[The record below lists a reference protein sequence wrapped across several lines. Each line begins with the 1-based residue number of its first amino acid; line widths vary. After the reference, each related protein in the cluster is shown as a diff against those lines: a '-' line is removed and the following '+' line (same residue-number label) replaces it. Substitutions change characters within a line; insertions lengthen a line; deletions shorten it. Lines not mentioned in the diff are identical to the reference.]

1 MMTEVGGSGER
12 FPWYYHTPDRIGGS
26 TADSSIEPSVK
37 KFLTLSGVFVSTS
50 LLYSLVGMDASTDQI
65 EAGRIDTDN
74 TYYELYQK
82 SVELG
87 TWDAEKLM
95 HKVGFE
101 EDKEVWDSL
110 DDNEKEQW
118 ARLISYFIDGEHA
131 VAQDARRI
139 MKTVSSPWF
148 DRSIEKEMF
157 ASALAL
163 EEAKHTQFFD
173 LYLTNVMVDK
183 FPQYELDTRRGG
195 IQIPRT
201 EACGA
206 GEMFERQ
213 GTLQAQAADGGAP
226 TDIARAA
233 TNYHIGVEGILA
245 RGGYFAKNR
254 MMQEAP
260 LKLLNKGF
268 QFISTDEGRHITFGL
283 EVLNE
288 LIEKERE
295 GIPEYQGV
303 ENAIW
308 EQAVEDIG
316 YITDTAYFITE
327 SVGDPLNVDF
337 DELVNRGARLAGDMM
352 FDTLDLDAGSAT
364 EFMQASADAMEE
376 AQGSDYE
383 AVIEKYDHIYSA
395 KMAGD

>member
-1 MMTEVGGSGER
+1 
-12 FPWYYHTPDRIGGS
+12 
-26 TADSSIEPSVK
+26 
-37 KFLTLSGVFVSTS
+37 
-50 LLYSLVGMDASTDQI
+50 MDASASEPAT
-65 EAGRIDTDN
+65 GRIDRDS

-87 TWDAEKLM
+87 TWDAEKLVE
-95 HKVGFE
+95 KVGFE
-101 EDKEVWDSL
+101 EDREVWAGL
-110 DDNEKEQW
+110 DDDEKEQW
-118 ARLISYFIDGEHA
+118 ARLLAYFIDGEHA

-139 MKTVSSPWF
+139 MKTVSSPYF

-173 LYLTNVMVDK
+173 LYISNVMTDK

-213 GTLQAQAADGGAP
+213 GTLQAQAADGGDP
-226 TDIARAA
+226 VDIARAA
-233 TNYHIGVEGILA
+233 TNYHIGVEGVLA

-283 EVLNE
+283 EVLEE
-288 LIEKERE
+288 LIEKEKD
-295 GIPEYQGV
+295 GLPAYQGV
-303 ENAIW
+303 QNAIW
-308 EQAVEDIG
+308 EQAVEDVG
-316 YITDTAYFITE
+316 YITDTGYFITADL
-327 SVGDPLNVDF
+327 GDPLDVDF
-337 DELVNRGARLAGDMM
+337 DDLVNRGARLAGDML
-352 FDTLDLDAGSAT
+352 FDTLELENAT
-364 EFMQASADAMEE
+364 ARDYMQAAADAMEE
-376 AQGSDYE
+376 AQGNDYGG
-383 AVIEKYDHIYSA
+383 VIEQYEHIYDA
-395 KMAGD
+395 KRQAAGD

>member
-1 MMTEVGGSGER
+1 
-12 FPWYYHTPDRIGGS
+12 
-26 TADSSIEPSVK
+26 
-37 KFLTLSGVFVSTS
+37 
-50 LLYSLVGMDASTDQI
+50 MDASTDQVK
-65 EAGRIDTDN
+65 AGRIDTSSQ
-74 TYYELYQK
+74 YYELYQK

-87 TWDAEKLM
+87 TWDAEKLV

-101 EDKEVWDSL
+101 DDREVWGGL
-110 DDNEKEQW
+110 NDNEKEQW
-118 ARLISYFIDGEHA
+118 ARLISYFIDGEQA
-131 VAQDARRI
+131 VAADARRI
-139 MKTVSSPWF
+139 MKTVSSPYF
-148 DRSIEKEMF
+148 DRSMEKEMM
-157 ASALAL
+157 ASALGL

-173 LYLTNVMVDK
+173 LYITNVMSDK
-183 FPQYELDTRRGG
+183 FPQYKLDSRRGG

-213 GTLQAQAADGGAP
+213 GTLQAQAAHGGDPA
-226 TDIARAA
+226 DIARAA

-283 EVLNE
+283 ELLQE

-295 GIPEYQGV
+295 GLPDYQGV

-308 EQAVEDIG
+308 EQAIEDIG
-316 YITDTAYFITE
+316 YITDTAYFITADIN
-327 SVGDPLNVDF
+327 DPLDVDF
-337 DELVNRGARLAGDMM
+337 SELVNRGARLAGDMM

-364 EFMQASADAMEE
+364 EFMQASADAMEN
-376 AQGSDYE
+376 AQGSDYDD
-383 AVIEKYDHIYSA
+383 VIDKYDHIYSQ
-395 KMAGD
+395 KIAGD

>member
-1 MMTEVGGSGER
+1 
-12 FPWYYHTPDRIGGS
+12 
-26 TADSSIEPSVK
+26 
-37 KFLTLSGVFVSTS
+37 
-50 LLYSLVGMDASTDQI
+50 MDASTDQI
-65 EAGRIDTDN
+65 KAGRIDTSS

-87 TWDAEKLM
+87 TWDAEKLV

-101 EDKEVWDSL
+101 DDREVWEGL
-110 DDNEKEQW
+110 NDNEKEQW
-118 ARLISYFIDGEHA
+118 ARLISYFIDGEQA
-131 VAQDARRI
+131 VAADARRI
-139 MKTVSSPWF
+139 MKTVSSPYF
-148 DRSIEKEMF
+148 DRSMEKEMM

-173 LYLTNVMVDK
+173 LYITNVMSDK
-183 FPQYELDTRRGG
+183 FPQYELDSRRGG

-213 GTLQAQAADGGAP
+213 GTLQAQAAHGGDPA
-226 TDIARAA
+226 DIARAA

-283 EVLNE
+283 ELLQE

-295 GIPEYQGV
+295 GLPDYQGV

-308 EQAVEDIG
+308 EQAIEDIG
-316 YITDTAYFITE
+316 YITDTAYFITADID
-327 SVGDPLNVDF
+327 DPLDVDF
-337 DELVNRGARLAGDMM
+337 SELVNRGARLAGDMM

-364 EFMQASADAMEE
+364 EFMQASADAMES
-376 AQGSDYE
+376 AQGSDYDD
-383 AVIEKYDHIYSA
+383 VIDKYDHIYSQ

>member
-1 MMTEVGGSGER
+1 
-12 FPWYYHTPDRIGGS
+12 
-26 TADSSIEPSVK
+26 
-37 KFLTLSGVFVSTS
+37 
-50 LLYSLVGMDASTDQI
+50 
-65 EAGRIDTDN
+65 
-74 TYYELYQK
+74 
-82 SVELG
+82 LG
-87 TWDAEKLM
+87 TWDAEKLV

-101 EDKEVWDSL
+101 DDREVWEGL
-110 DDNEKEQW
+110 NDNEKEQW
-118 ARLISYFIDGEHA
+118 ARLISYFIDGEQA
-131 VAQDARRI
+131 VAADARRI
-139 MKTVSSPWF
+139 MKTVSSPYF
-148 DRSIEKEMF
+148 DRSMEKEMM

-173 LYLTNVMVDK
+173 LYITNVMSDK
-183 FPQYELDTRRGG
+183 FPQYELDSRRGG

-213 GTLQAQAADGGAP
+213 GTLQAQAAHGGDPA
-226 TDIARAA
+226 DIARAA

-283 EVLNE
+283 ELLQE

-295 GIPEYQGV
+295 GLPDYQGV

-308 EQAVEDIG
+308 EQAIEDIG
-316 YITDTAYFITE
+316 YITDTAYFITADID
-327 SVGDPLNVDF
+327 DPLDVDF
-337 DELVNRGARLAGDMM
+337 SELVNRGARLAGDMM

-364 EFMQASADAMEE
+364 EFMQASADAMES
-376 AQGSDYE
+376 AQGSDYDD
-383 AVIEKYDHIYSA
+383 VIDKYDHIYSQ

>member
-1 MMTEVGGSGER
+1 ME
-12 FPWYYHTPDRIGGS
+12 
-26 TADSSIEPSVK
+26 
-37 KFLTLSGVFVSTS
+37 
-50 LLYSLVGMDASTDQI
+50 ASASDI
-65 EAGRIDTDN
+65 AMGRIDTSS

-87 TWDAEKLM
+87 TWDVQKLVE
-95 HKVGFE
+95 KVGFADDRE
-101 EDKEVWDSL
+101 TWESL
-110 DDNEKEQW
+110 DDDEKEQW
-118 ARLISYFIDGEHA
+118 ARIISYFIDGEHA

-148 DRSIEKEMF
+148 DRSVEKEMF

-173 LYLTNVMVDK
+173 VYISNVMTDK

-213 GTLQAQAADGGAP
+213 GTLQAQAADGGDP
-226 TDIARAA
+226 IDIARAA

-254 MMQEAP
+254 MMEEAP
-260 LKLLNKGF
+260 LRLLNKGF

-283 EVLNE
+283 EVLEE

-303 ENAIW
+303 QNAIW

-316 YITDTAYFITE
+316 YITDTGYFITGDI
-327 SVGDPLNVDF
+327 GDPLGVAF
-337 DELVNRGARLAGDMM
+337 DDLVNRGARLAGDML
-352 FDTLDLDAGSAT
+352 FDTLELDNA
-364 EFMQASADAMEE
+364 EPRDYMKASADAMQE
-376 AQGSDYE
+376 AQDNDYGQ
-383 AVIEKYDHIYSA
+383 VIEKYDHIYSQ

>member
-1 MMTEVGGSGER
+1 M
-12 FPWYYHTPDRIGGS
+12 
-26 TADSSIEPSVK
+26 
-37 KFLTLSGVFVSTS
+37 
-50 LLYSLVGMDASTDQI
+50 GMDASASHVKT
-65 EAGRIDTDN
+65 GRIDPEN

-87 TWDAEKLM
+87 TWDANKLAE
-95 HKVGFE
+95 KVGFE
-101 EDKEVWDSL
+101 ADREAWDSL
-110 DDNEKEQW
+110 NDTEKEQW
-118 ARLISYFIDGEHA
+118 ARLIAYFIDGEHA

-139 MKTVSSPWF
+139 MSTVSSPWF

-173 LYLTNVMVDK
+173 IYIANVMTDK

-206 GEMFERQ
+206 GKMFERQ
-213 GTLQAQAADGGAP
+213 GTLQAQAADGGDPA
-226 TDIARAA
+226 DIARAA

-254 MMQEAP
+254 MMEEAP
-260 LKLLNKGF
+260 LPLLNKGF

-283 EVLNE
+283 EVLQE

-295 GIPEYQGV
+295 GLPEYQGV
-303 ENAIW
+303 QNAIW

-316 YITDTAYFITE
+316 YISDTAFFITE
-327 SVGDPLNVDF
+327 DVGDPLGVDF
-337 DELVNRGARLAGDMM
+337 DDLVNRGARLAGDML
-352 FDTLDLDAGSAT
+352 FDTLELENAT
-364 EFMQASADAMEE
+364 PRDYMKAAADAMEE
-376 AQGSDYE
+376 ARENDYDE
-383 AVIEKYDHIYSA
+383 VIDKYDHIYNQ

>member
-1 MMTEVGGSGER
+1 M
-12 FPWYYHTPDRIGGS
+12 
-26 TADSSIEPSVK
+26 
-37 KFLTLSGVFVSTS
+37 
-50 LLYSLVGMDASTDQI
+50 GMDASASHVKT
-65 EAGRIDTDN
+65 GRIDPEN

-87 TWDAEKLM
+87 TWDANKLAE
-95 HKVGFE
+95 KVGFE
-101 EDKEVWDSL
+101 ADREAWDSL
-110 DDNEKEQW
+110 NDTEKEQW
-118 ARLISYFIDGEHA
+118 ARLIAYFIDGEHA

-139 MKTVSSPWF
+139 MSTVSSPWF

-173 LYLTNVMVDK
+173 IYIANVMTDK

-206 GEMFERQ
+206 GKMFERQ
-213 GTLQAQAADGGAP
+213 GTLQAQAADGGDP
-226 TDIARAA
+226 VDIARAA

-260 LKLLNKGF
+260 LPLLNKGF

-283 EVLNE
+283 EVLQE

-303 ENAIW
+303 QNAIW

-316 YITDTAYFITE
+316 YISDTAFFITAD
-327 SVGDPLNVDF
+327 VGDPLGVNF
-337 DELVNRGARLAGDMM
+337 DDLVNRGARLAGDML
-352 FDTLDLDAGSAT
+352 FDTLDLEDATPSDYMMA
-364 EFMQASADAMEE
+364 AADAMEE
-376 AQGSDYE
+376 ARENDYGE
-383 AVIEKYDHIYSA
+383 VIDKYDHIYSQ

>member
-1 MMTEVGGSGER
+1 MAASSEQ
-12 FPWYYHTPDRIGGS
+12 IG
-26 TADSSIEPSVK
+26 
-37 KFLTLSGVFVSTS
+37 
-50 LLYSLVGMDASTDQI
+50 M
-65 EAGRIDTDN
+65 GRIDTDSI
-74 TYYELYQK
+74 YYELYQK

-87 TWDAEKLM
+87 TWNAEKLAE
-95 HKVGFE
+95 KVGFE
-101 EDKEVWDSL
+101 EDREVWSTL
-110 DDNEKEQW
+110 ADDEKEQW
-118 ARLISYFIDGEHA
+118 ARIISYFIDGEHA

-139 MKTVSSPWF
+139 MKEVSSPWF

-173 LYLTNVMVDK
+173 LYVTNVMRDK

-213 GTLQAQAADGGAP
+213 GTLMAQAADGGDP
-226 TDIARAA
+226 VDIARAA
-233 TNYHIGVEGILA
+233 TNYHIGVEGVLA

-283 EVLNE
+283 ELLSE
-288 LIEKERE
+288 LLEKERAGE
-295 GIPEYQGV
+295 PAYQGV

-308 EQAVEDIG
+308 EQAVEDVG
-316 YITDTAYFITE
+316 YITDTGYFITGD
-327 SVGDPLNVDF
+327 VGDPLDVDF
-337 DELVNRGARLAGDMM
+337 DDLVNRGARLAGDML
-352 FDTLDLDAGSAT
+352 FDTLEIETASPSDYALAASEA
-364 EFMQASADAMEE
+364 MQA
-376 AQGSDYE
+376 AQDNDYDD
-383 AVIEKYDHIYSA
+383 VIAKYDHIYSKKQA
-395 KMAGD
+395 AGD

>member
-1 MMTEVGGSGER
+1 
-12 FPWYYHTPDRIGGS
+12 
-26 TADSSIEPSVK
+26 
-37 KFLTLSGVFVSTS
+37 
-50 LLYSLVGMDASTDQI
+50 MDASASEPKT
-65 EAGRIDTDN
+65 GRIDRDSI
-74 TYYELYQK
+74 YYELYQK

-87 TWDAEKLM
+87 TWDAEKLVE
-95 HKVGFE
+95 KVGFE
-101 EDKEVWDSL
+101 EDREVWKSL
-110 DDNEKEQW
+110 EDDEKEQW
-118 ARLISYFIDGEHA
+118 ARLIAYFIDGEHA

-139 MKTVSSPWF
+139 MKTVSSPYF

-173 LYLTNVMVDK
+173 LYISNVMTDK

-213 GTLQAQAADGGAP
+213 GTLQAQAADGGDP
-226 TDIARAA
+226 VDIARAA
-233 TNYHIGVEGILA
+233 TNYHIGVEGVLA

-283 EVLNE
+283 EVLQE
-288 LIEKERE
+288 LIEKEKE
-295 GIPEYQGV
+295 GHPDYQGV
-303 ENAIW
+303 QNAIW
-308 EQAVEDIG
+308 EQAVEDVG
-316 YITDTAYFITE
+316 YITDTGYFI
-327 SVGDPLNVDF
+327 SADLGDPLDVDF
-337 DELVNRGARLAGDMM
+337 DDLVNRGARLAGDML
-352 FDTLDLDAGSAT
+352 FDTLELENAEPRDYMRAAANAMDDARGN
-364 EFMQASADAMEE
+364 
-376 AQGSDYE
+376 DYGK
-383 AVIEKYDHIYSA
+383 VIEQYEHIYDA
-395 KMAGD
+395 KRQAAGD

>member
-1 MMTEVGGSGER
+1 
-12 FPWYYHTPDRIGGS
+12 
-26 TADSSIEPSVK
+26 
-37 KFLTLSGVFVSTS
+37 
-50 LLYSLVGMDASTDQI
+50 MDASASEPKT
-65 EAGRIDTDN
+65 GRIDRDSI
-74 TYYELYQK
+74 YYELYQK

-87 TWDAEKLM
+87 TWDAEKLVE
-95 HKVGFE
+95 KVGFE
-101 EDKEVWDSL
+101 EDREVWKSL
-110 DDNEKEQW
+110 EDDEKEQW
-118 ARLISYFIDGEHA
+118 ARLIAYFIDGEHA

-139 MKTVSSPWF
+139 MKTVSSPYF

-173 LYLTNVMVDK
+173 LYISNVMTDK

-213 GTLQAQAADGGAP
+213 GTLQAQAADGGDP
-226 TDIARAA
+226 VDIARAA
-233 TNYHIGVEGILA
+233 TNYHLGVEGVLA

-283 EVLNE
+283 EVLQE
-288 LIEKERE
+288 LIEKEKE
-295 GIPEYQGV
+295 GHPDYQGV
-303 ENAIW
+303 QNAIW
-308 EQAVEDIG
+308 EQAVEDVG
-316 YITDTAYFITE
+316 YITDTGYFI
-327 SVGDPLNVDF
+327 SADLGDPLDVDF
-337 DELVNRGARLAGDMM
+337 DDLVNRGARLAGDML
-352 FDTLDLDAGSAT
+352 FDTLELENAEPRDYMRAAANAMDDARGN
-364 EFMQASADAMEE
+364 
-376 AQGSDYE
+376 DYGK
-383 AVIEKYDHIYSA
+383 VIEQYEHIYDA
-395 KMAGD
+395 KRQAAGD

>member
-1 MMTEVGGSGER
+1 
-12 FPWYYHTPDRIGGS
+12 
-26 TADSSIEPSVK
+26 
-37 KFLTLSGVFVSTS
+37 
-50 LLYSLVGMDASTDQI
+50 MDASDSALKQG
-65 EAGRIDTDN
+65 AGRIDRDS

-87 TWDAEKLM
+87 TWDAEKLVE
-95 HKVGFE
+95 KVGFE
-101 EDKEVWDSL
+101 DDREAWASL
-110 DDNEKEQW
+110 ADDEKEQW
-118 ARLISYFIDGEHA
+118 ARIISYFIDGEHA

-139 MKTVSSPWF
+139 MMTVSSPWF

-173 LYLTNVMVDK
+173 LYISNVMVDK

-195 IQIPRT
+195 VQIPRT
-201 EACGA
+201 DACGA
-206 GEMFERQ
+206 GKMFDRQ
-213 GTLQAQAADGGAP
+213 GTLQAQAAHGGDP
-226 TDIARAA
+226 IDIARAA

-260 LKLLNKGF
+260 LPLLNKGF

-283 EVLNE
+283 ELMKE

-295 GIPEYQGV
+295 GVPEYQGV
-303 ENAIW
+303 QNAIW

-316 YITDTAYFITE
+316 YITDTGYFITGD
-327 SVGDPLNVDF
+327 VGDPLGVDF
-337 DELVNRGARLAGDMM
+337 DDLVNRGARLAGDML
-352 FDTLDLDAGSAT
+352 FDTLELENANARDYMKAA
-364 EFMQASADAMEE
+364 ADAMED
-376 AQGSDYE
+376 ARGNDYGE
-383 AVIEKYDHIYSA
+383 VISKYDHIYQKKRQA
-395 KMAGD
+395 AGD